1 MKLEI
6 DAAAQWFA
14 GYLCRY
20 GLNAELADRFKN
32 CLAKQLELKFQNHW
46 YEDQPLRGNAYRSV
60 TVDKR
65 TKMDGLLEKAASEA
79 SVPDLSNQLGPLS
92 FVMWIDPFEVAV
104 RFFGIVSDTQVV
116 YRSTDY
122 KPAVL
127 PITSSSAANHYSS
140 TITTTTTT
148 TIPSKHSFVQ
158 NSNHNN
164 STTTTTTSNTTTSGE
179 VTPKSISPPGS
190 FNNRRSPPPITP
202 PLSTSPTKE
211 YVYNNTHYYNTS
223 PSLHHYHHNQYYNN
237 NNNNSNTTYRRVQP
251 GVVMPQQSY
260 NNFDWNY

>member
-20 GLNAELADRFKN
+20 GLNTELADRFKN

-65 TKMDGLLEKAASEA
+65 SKMDGLLEKAASEA

-140 TITTTTTT
+140 TTTTTTT

>member
-65 TKMDGLLEKAASEA
+65 SKMDGLLEKAASEA

-122 KPAVL
+122 KPPVL
-127 PITSSSAANHYSS
+127 PITSSAANHS
-140 TITTTTTT
+140 TTTTTTTTT

-164 STTTTTTSNTTTSGE
+164 SILSNTTTTSGE

-251 GVVMPQQSY
+251 GVVMSQQPY